1 MYSLVAC
8 QIGNPETAYP
18 FFMKSAGVDLK
29 HGGKE
34 WAGLVYIGGTHPAS
48 EGGAW
53 MVAVNGFA
61 GISTDGGNRYDSI
74 AVRVLMSLLG
84 VASTFMKKYKKQPN
98 GKEVD

>member
-1 MYSLVAC
+1 
-8 QIGNPETAYP
+8 
-18 FFMKSAGVDLK
+18 MKSAGVDLK
-29 HGGKE
+29 PGGKE
-34 WAGLVYIGGTHPAS
+34 WAGLVDIGGTHPAS

-61 GISTDGGNRYDSI
+61 GISIDGGNRYDSI

-84 VASTFMKKYKKQPN
+84 VAATFMKKYKKQPN